1 MRLGKW
7 HRRLVLAT
15 LVVVGVS
22 GILWFVLHDL
32 MDREADALLHTLLM
46 AHGITAY
53 ASAIAFGS
61 ILPLHAVAGYRQRRN
76 LASGVVASV
85 ALVLLIGSAL
95 LLYYGS
101 EETHAWARWVHIVA
115 GFGGIV
121 AAPLHIV
128 LGRRLRKQSYS
139 ARLKGM
145 AMDRARSF
153 SSAS

>member
-7 HRRLVLAT
+7 HRRLLIGT
-15 LVVVGVS
+15 LVLVAVS
-22 GILWFVLHDL
+22 GVLWFVLRDL
-32 MDREADALLHTLLM
+32 MDREPDTFLQALLTV
-46 AHGITAY
+46 HGVTAY

-76 LASGVVASV
+76 LASGLVASV

-101 EETHAWARWVHIVA
+101 EETHAWARWVHIAV
-115 GFGGIV
+115 GFGGLV

-128 LGRRLRKQSYS
+128 LGRRIRKQSYS

-145 AMDRARSF
+145 AVGRARSF
-153 SSAS
+153 SSAG